1 MLWLCLLGLLFCG
14 YEPVVTESD
23 TAPSTWAT
31 CLRLLLLLLRLLRLP
46 CAAEGVR
53 WPLPLGGVVV
63 MAGGGPLCAE
73 LDMLAA
79 RVRNKV

>member
-1 MLWLCLLGLLFCG
+1 
-14 YEPVVTESD
+14 
-23 TAPSTWAT
+23 
-31 CLRLLLLLLRLLRLP
+31 LRLLLLLLRLLRLP

-73 LDMLAA
+73 LDMVPS
-79 RVRNKV
+79 RVRGEVVGIAHQRYEVCDREMSL